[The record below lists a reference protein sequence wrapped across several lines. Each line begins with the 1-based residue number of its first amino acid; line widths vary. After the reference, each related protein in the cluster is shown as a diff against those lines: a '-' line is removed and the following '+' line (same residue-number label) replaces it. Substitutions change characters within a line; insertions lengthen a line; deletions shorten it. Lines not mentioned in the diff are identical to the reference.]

1 MGCGSSSQAAP
12 PAASSP
18 VGPAVGDLK
27 TLVEMRSQ
35 CAGLAKAWPAG
46 GDPVRWPGVTVKG
59 NSKVTALSLSGV
71 DLSGGVPPALLQLK
85 NLDRLELRE
94 CRLRSLPPELWRL
107 EKLGRVE
114 LSGNQIAQVPPEVT
128 SARALRVLDLRGN
141 PIGESSK
148 KLQIALDDAKVQL
161 SVDPDVKFA

>member
-12 PAASSP
+12 LAASSP

-35 CAGLAKAWPAG
+35 CAGLAKAWHAG

-161 SVDPDVKFA
+161 SVDPHVKFA

>member
-1 MGCGSSSQAAP
+1 MVRVALHCERGHRATRRRPGISPASTSPAACRPRCSSSKSWT
-12 PAASSP
+12 ASS
-18 VGPAVGDLK
+18 
-27 TLVEMRSQ
+27 
-35 CAGLAKAWPAG
+35 CASVA
-46 GDPVRWPGVTVKG
+46 R
-59 NSKVTALSLSGV
+59 
-71 DLSGGVPPALLQLK
+71 
-85 NLDRLELRE
+85 R
-94 CRLRSLPPELWRL
+94 ELWRL

-161 SVDPDVKFA
+161 SVDPHVKFA